1 MKIDINTYKEAL
13 SVRNNYS
20 YTCRLNQDISFKF
33 LNSNCKNSEVKICQ
47 DSPHLG
53 RLNYVENIT
62 NANLMYEMY
71 SQKQKLSNGN
81 MIVNPVTFEEC
92 VKFINSGYAYIS
104 LFVNNSLVFP
114 KINIA
119 MYLLSI
125 LSMIYVFF
133 KVE

>member
-1 MKIDINTYKEAL
+1 
-13 SVRNNYS
+13 
-20 YTCRLNQDISFKF
+20 
-33 LNSNCKNSEVKICQ
+33 
-47 DSPHLG
+47 
-53 RLNYVENIT
+53 
-62 NANLMYEMY
+62 MYEMY

-92 VKFINSGYAYIS
+92 IKFINSGYTYKS
-104 LFVNNSLVFP
+104 FVNNSLVFP